1 MLIVC
6 VNENGRRIGEA
17 HHRAKLSDADVDLIR
32 ELREAHGISYEEI
45 AKKFD
50 VSKSEI
56 AEICRYEIRAQAPA
70 AFRRKKNGV

>member
-6 VNENGRRIGEA
+6 VYEHGRRIGES
-17 HHRAKLSDADVDLIR
+17 HHRAKLSDADVDLVR

-45 AKKFD
+45 AKKFA
-50 VSKSEI
+50 VSKSEV

-70 AFRRKKNGV
+70 AFRRIKNGV